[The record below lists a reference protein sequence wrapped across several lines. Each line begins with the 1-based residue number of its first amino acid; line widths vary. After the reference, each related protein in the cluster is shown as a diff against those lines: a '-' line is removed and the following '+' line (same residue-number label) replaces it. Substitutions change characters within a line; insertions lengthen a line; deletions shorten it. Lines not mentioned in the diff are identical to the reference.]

1 MKRLRLTVLLFTAV
15 PFLFLAMPVGA
26 FEIGARASYWFPA
39 FKTDM
44 KADYAGLIGDK
55 VNLKD
60 NLGVGTEAFPTIEAF
75 GGLGNHHLSLAYT
88 PVSYSGSTTLVT
100 PVKFNGQTFGPGLV
114 DTDLKL
120 RMLDLEY
127 RYTFLDVENILAGF
141 SLDAIGQVKYIDGEA
156 KMASSTSKADFTIRV
171 PIPMVG
177 VGAHIGLLADI
188 LEARAKVTGV
198 AYSGSYLYEATADL
212 SLTPFPFLDIHAGY
226 KVIRLRVD
234 RNDVFLDSQFTGPY
248 VGLTVSF

>member
-1 MKRLRLTVLLFTAV
+1 MKRLRLTTFFFTLVLL
-15 PFLFLAMPVGA
+15 LFGALPVGA

-44 KADYAGLIGDK
+44 KADHAGITGDK

-60 NLGVGTEAFPTIEAF
+60 NLGVGTEAFPSIEAF
-75 GGLGNHHLSLAYT
+75 GGLGDHHLSLAYT
-88 PVSYSGSTTLVT
+88 PVSYSGETTLVN
-100 PVKFNGQTFGPGLV
+100 PVKFNGQTFIGRV

-127 RYTFLDVENILAGF
+127 RYTFLDMENILAGF
-141 SLDAIGQVKYIDGEA
+141 SLDAIGKIKYIDGEA
-156 KMASSTSKADFTIRV
+156 KMASSTSKADFTVRV
-171 PIPMVG
+171 PIPMIG
-177 VGAHIGLLADI
+177 LGAHIGLLADL

-198 AYSGSYLYEATADL
+198 AFEDNYLYEATADL

-234 RNDVFLDSQFTGPY
+234 RKEVFLDSQFTGPY